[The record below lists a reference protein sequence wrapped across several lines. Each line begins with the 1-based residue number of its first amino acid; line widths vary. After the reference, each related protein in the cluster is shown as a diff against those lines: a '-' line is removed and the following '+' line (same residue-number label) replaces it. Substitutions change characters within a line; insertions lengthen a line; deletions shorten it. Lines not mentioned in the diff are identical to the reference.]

1 MVHAED
7 FRDAVVEIWV
17 LWRQK
22 NIFQLLN
29 IRVVQLANHRDP
41 SRREATRAQLTWPI
55 TEILLEERLLRTV
68 GLISPDDQLCC
79 TQASQGDCVAGEG
92 YHPADVSCFCL
103 VRLSF
108 MIVVCLSG
116 LRPSLVWG
124 LGVRSHHFVVPHI
137 QLWVESTSGAT
148 VPQVLRVRYYSSW
161 IYCCAPLYRYTW
173 HQVDYIFSPARSH
186 TTFSRSIHNYSNF
199 TVDMTSPALWLWLQY
214 VWCID
219 MIPELRRPYDRYFTK
234 SS

>member
-92 YHPADVSCFCL
+92 YHPADVPSFCL
-103 VRLSF
+103 LRLSS
-108 MIVVCLSG
+108 ILVCRVSSAPCGIYLQCSSDVLLYIWRG
-116 LRPSLVWG
+116 RQNLPSACCCWFHVRKFRWGGQPEFTFWLLACCWFYVRKFGRGWFVPSPRFSTLPPGKAKGCSLRKTQCRKHNKSPINAERK
-124 LGVRSHHFVVPHI
+124 GV
-137 QLWVESTSGAT
+137 G
-148 VPQVLRVRYYSSW
+148 
-161 IYCCAPLYRYTW
+161 
-173 HQVDYIFSPARSH
+173 
-186 TTFSRSIHNYSNF
+186 
-199 TVDMTSPALWLWLQY
+199 
-214 VWCID
+214 
-219 MIPELRRPYDRYFTK
+219 
-234 SS
+234 